1 MAIDAADTMRIA
13 VEADTRG
20 FDRAMGDLQLRAGAL
35 GSAFTAAFRQA
46 SGGGRSL
53 EDTLKTLG
61 SRISA
66 LALDAALRPVG
77 NLAGNLL
84 NGLLGSVGGALRGG
98 GSAAAP
104 AAGGRVVPFAKGGVV
119 RAPSF
124 FPLGGATG
132 LMGEA
137 GAEAI
142 LPLSRG
148 SDGGLGVAVSGSA
161 RGSAP
166 AIVFNVHTA
175 DAPSF
180 RRAEGQIQAMLA
192 RAAMRGQR
200 GL

>member
-1 MAIDAADTMRIA
+1 MALDGADTMRIA

-35 GSAFTAAFRQA
+35 GSAFTSAFRQA

-53 EDTLKTLG
+53 EGVLQQLAT
-61 SRISA
+61 RISG
-66 LALDAALRPVG
+66 LALDSALRPIG

-84 NGLLGSVGGALRGG
+84 NGLLGSLTGALGGGGGAG
-98 GSAAAP
+98 AAP
-104 AAGGRVVPFAKGGVV
+104 GRVVPFAKGGVV

-124 FPLGGATG
+124 FPMGAATG

-142 LPLSRG
+142 LPLRRG
-148 SDGGLGVAVSGSA
+148 SDGSLGVAAAGGA
-161 RGSAP
+161 RGGATTV
-166 AIVFNVHTA
+166 VFNVSTP

>member
-1 MAIDAADTMRIA
+1 MRIA

-35 GSAFTAAFRQA
+35 GSAFTSAFRNA
-46 SGGGRSL
+46 SGGGKSL
-53 EDTLKTLG
+53 EGVLKQLAT
-61 SRISA
+61 RISGI
-66 LALDAALRPVG
+66 ALDSALRPVG
-77 NLAGNLL
+77 TLAGNLL
-84 NGLLGSVGGALRGG
+84 NGLIGSLGGALGG
-98 GSAAAP
+98 GAAGAAAP
-104 AAGGRVVPFAKGGVV
+104 QRVVPFAKGGVV

-124 FPLGGATG
+124 FPMGGAAG

-142 LPLSRG
+142 LPLRRG
-148 SDGGLGVAVSGSA
+148 SDGSLGVATSGGGA
-161 RGSAP
+161 RGGP
-166 AIVFNVHTA
+166 TTVVFNVSTP

-192 RAAMRGQR
+192 RAALRGQR